1 MQRNKKVINIC
12 ISLWQGLAERVEE
25 IGHKRAL
32 RGQVSFQLALLFA
45 SPAIAVSQNVGGAAV
60 ETSASR
66 NAAPVVGRPIA
77 HKEKRLRAAV
87 RSA

>member
-1 MQRNKKVINIC
+1 
-12 ISLWQGLAERVEE
+12 
-25 IGHKRAL
+25 
-32 RGQVSFQLALLFA
+32 
-45 SPAIAVSQNVGGAAV
+45 VGGAAV